1 MQSDA
6 GIMTERNLLK
16 LALHSFS
23 SDVIYQV
30 QINAL
35 LCFIGL
41 RYCKYKFVS
50 TELRKKLKQSEAPFW
65 NKLTKNLK
73 MVKQY
78 SWL

>member
-1 MQSDA
+1 
-6 GIMTERNLLK
+6 MTERNLLK

-50 TELRKKLKQSEAPFW
+50 TELRKKLKQSEAPF
-65 NKLTKNLK
+65 
-73 MVKQY
+73 
-78 SWL
+78 